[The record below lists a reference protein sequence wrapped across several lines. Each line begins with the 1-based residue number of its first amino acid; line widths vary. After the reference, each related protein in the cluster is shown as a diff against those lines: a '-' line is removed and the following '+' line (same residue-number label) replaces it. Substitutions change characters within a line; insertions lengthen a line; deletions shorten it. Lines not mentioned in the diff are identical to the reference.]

1 MTTYLVTGAT
11 GFIGGQLVRR
21 LLARKGSRVVCLV
34 REGSQHRLRE
44 RIREW
49 GTTTRRVQPLVGD
62 LTEPRLGLT
71 QAQVR
76 ELKKDVTEVFHLAA
90 VYDLASPAEVQAR
103 VNVEGTRHVV
113 EVARALKARLHHVS
127 SIAAAGTYRGT
138 FTEDMF
144 EEATGL
150 DHPYFATKHESEGV
164 VRREARGP
172 YRIYRPA
179 IVVGDSRTGEI
190 DKVDGIYY
198 SFKLVQKLRKALPQW
213 VALPGY
219 EGHPLNIVPVDFV
232 ADAIDHIAHLDD
244 VAYDG
249 RTFHLVDPDPHTFG
263 EILDI
268 VAKAA
273 HAPRFRMRLDP
284 MVVDLVPSSL
294 KRLTGS
300 LPPVDRVR
308 KALFEGLAVPDEA
321 LQFLDW
327 RTTFDARNAQ
337 EALAGTD
344 ISVPPFSDYAW
355 RIWDH
360 WERHL
365 DPDLHRDTSLRGAIG
380 GRNVMVTGASDGIGL
395 QTALDCADAGAHV
408 LLVSRTREKLE
419 AVQEQIEQA
428 GGEASVHPCDLSD
441 TDDVARMAAEVV
453 ERHGGVD
460 VLVNNAGRSIRRGVK
475 VSLDRFHDYERT
487 MQLNY
492 FGAVR
497 LIMALLPSMIERGGG
512 HIVNVSSIGVQTGA
526 PRFSAYVASKA
537 ALDAFSRVIGSE
549 VVADGVHLT
558 SVYMPLVRTKM
569 IAPTKLYDHFPAI
582 TPETASKM
590 ITGAMIG
597 RPKKVA
603 TGLGNTA
610 EVAYAMM
617 PKVVDQVLHQGYR
630 LFPESSAAKG
640 EKKEAEDERA
650 STEGMAF
657 AYALKGVHW

>member
-11 GFIGGQLVRR
+11 GFIGGQLVQR
-21 LLARKGSRVVCLV
+21 LLARKGSRILCLV
-34 REGSQHRLRE
+34 REESQDRLKE
-44 RIREW
+44 RIRAW
-49 GTTTRRVQPLVGD
+49 GTTPRRVQPLIGD
-62 LTEPRLGLT
+62 LTQPRCGLT
-71 QAQVR
+71 KTRLR
-76 ELKKDVTEVFHLAA
+76 ELRRDVDHVFHLAA
-90 VYDLASPAEVQAR
+90 VYDLTSPADVQRR
-103 VNVEGTRHVV
+103 VNVDGTRHVV
-113 EVARALKARLHHVS
+113 EVATALSARLHHVS
-127 SIAAAGTYRGT
+127 SIAAGGTYRGT
-138 FTEDMF
+138 FTEEMF
-144 EEATGL
+144 HEATGL
-150 DHPYFATKHESEGV
+150 EHPYFATKHDAEAV
-164 VRREARGP
+164 VREEFEGP
-172 YRIYRPA
+172 LRIYRPA
-179 IVVGDSRTGEI
+179 IVVGDSRTGET

-198 SFKLVQKLRKALPQW
+198 TFKLIQRLRKALPSW

-244 VAYDG
+244 ARFDG
-249 RTFHLVDPDPHTFG
+249 RTYQLVDPDPQTFG
-263 EILDI
+263 EVLDI
-268 VAKAA
+268 LARAA

-284 MVVDLVPSSL
+284 MVVDLIPSSV
-294 KRLTGS
+294 KRLTAS
-300 LPPVDRVR
+300 LPPVERIRDAV
-308 KALFEGLAVPDEA
+308 FDGLGVPGEA
-321 LQFLDW
+321 LRFLDW
-327 RTTFDARNAQ
+327 RTTYDCRNTL
-337 EALAGTD
+337 EALEGSD
-344 ISVPPFSDYAW
+344 IAVPELSSYAW

-365 DPDLHRDTSLRGAIG
+365 DPDLHRDTSLRGAIDD
-380 GRNVMVTGASDGIGL
+380 RTVLITGASDGIGL
-395 QTALDCADAGAHV
+395 QTALDCGEAGAHV

-419 AVQEQIEQA
+419 AVREQIEQD
-428 GGEASVHPCDLSD
+428 GGKASVHPCDLSD
-441 TDDVARMAAEVV
+441 VDDVARMAAEVV
-453 ERHGGVD
+453 EVHGGVD

-497 LIMALLPSMIERGGG
+497 LVLALLPSMIERRRG
-512 HIVNVSSIGVQTGA
+512 HIINVSSIGVQTNA

-537 ALDAFSRVIGSE
+537 ALDAFSRVIASE
-549 VVADGVHLT
+549 VVEDGVHLT

-582 TPETASKM
+582 TPETAAKM
-590 ITGAMIG
+590 ITGAMIH

-640 EKKEAEDERA
+640 QKRPDDDEKA

-657 AYALKGVHW
+657 AYALQGVHW

>member
-11 GFIGGQLVRR
+11 GFIGGQLVQR
-21 LLARKGSRVVCLV
+21 LLDRKGSRVICLV
-34 REGSQHRLRE
+34 REGSQERLKE
-44 RIREW
+44 RIRDW
-49 GTTTRRVQPLVGD
+49 GTTSRRVQPLVGD

-71 QAQVR
+71 HAKLR
-76 ELKKDVTEVFHLAA
+76 ELRKDVTEVFHLAA
-90 VYDLASPAEVQAR
+90 VYDLASPADVQTR

-113 EVARALKARLHHVS
+113 EVAGALKARLHHVS
-127 SIAAAGTYRGT
+127 SIAAGGTYKGM

-144 EEATGL
+144 DEATGL
-150 DHPYFATKHESEGV
+150 DHPYFSTKHESEGI
-164 VRREARGP
+164 VRREAKGP

-190 DKVDGIYY
+190 EKIDGIYY
-198 SFKLVQKLRKALPQW
+198 TFKLIQKLRKAFPEWL
-213 VALPGY
+213 ALPGY

-232 ADAIDHIAHLDD
+232 ADALDHIAHLDD
-244 VAYDG
+244 EAYDG
-249 RTFHLVDPDPHTFG
+249 RTFHLTDPDPQTFG

-284 MVVDLVPSSL
+284 MVLDLIPKSF
-294 KRLTGS
+294 KRMTGS
-300 LPPVDRVR
+300 LPPVERIR
-308 KALFEGLAVPDEA
+308 KAMFEGLDVPDES

-327 RTTFDARNAQ
+327 RTTYDCRNTQ
-337 EALAGTD
+337 EALEGTD
-344 ISVPPFSDYAW
+344 IEVPPFESYAW

-365 DPDLHRDTSLRGAIG
+365 DPALHRDTSLRGSIG
-380 GRNVMVTGASDGIGL
+380 GRTVLVTGASDGIGY
-395 QTALDCADAGAHV
+395 QTAIDCGEAGAHV

-419 AVQEQIEQA
+419 AVKEEIEEA
-428 GGEASVHPCDLSD
+428 GGQASVHPCDLSD
-441 TDDVARMAAEVV
+441 VDDVARMAAEVV
-453 ERHGGVD
+453 EEHGGVD

-492 FGAVR
+492 FGAIR
-497 LIMALLPSMIERGGG
+497 LILALLPSMIERGGG
-512 HIVNVSSIGVQTGA
+512 QIVNVSSIGVQTNA

-537 ALDAFSRVIGSE
+537 ALDAFSRVIASE
-549 VVADGVHLT
+549 VVDDGIHLT
-558 SVYMPLVRTKM
+558 AVYMPLVRTKM

-582 TPETASKM
+582 TPETASNM
-590 ITGAMIG
+590 ITTAMIAK
-597 RPKKVA
+597 PKKVA

-610 EVAYAMM
+610 EVAYALM

-640 EKKEAEDERA
+640 KKKDGDEKA

-657 AYALKGVHW
+657 AYALRGVHW

>member
-1 MTTYLVTGAT
+1 MTTYFVTGAT
-11 GFIGGQLVRR
+11 GFIGGQLVQR
-21 LLARKGSRVVCLV
+21 LLDRKGSRVICLV
-34 REGSQHRLRE
+34 REGSQEALKE
-44 RIREW
+44 RIRAW

-62 LTEPRLGLT
+62 LTQPRLGLT
-71 QAQVR
+71 QTKLK

-90 VYDLASPAEVQAR
+90 VYDLASPADVQTR

-113 EVARALKARLHHVS
+113 EVAHALKARLHHVS
-127 SIAAAGTYRGT
+127 SIAAGGTYRGT

-150 DHPYFATKHESEGV
+150 DHPYFATKHESEGI
-164 VRREARGP
+164 VRREAKVP

-190 DKVDGIYY
+190 EKIDGIYY
-198 SFKLVQKLRKALPQW
+198 TFKLIQKLRKALPEW

-219 EGHPLNIVPVDFV
+219 EGHRLNIVPVDFV
-232 ADAIDHIAHLDD
+232 ADAIDHIAHVDD
-244 VAYDG
+244 AAYDG
-249 RTFHLVDPDPHTFG
+249 RTFHLTDPDPKTFG
-263 EILDI
+263 EILDV

-284 MVVDLVPSSL
+284 MVFDLIPSSV

-300 LPPVDRVR
+300 LPPVERIR
-308 KALFEGLAVPDEA
+308 KAMFEGLSVPDES

-327 RTTFDARNAQ
+327 RTTYDCRNTL
-337 EALAGTD
+337 EALEGTD
-344 ISVPPFSDYAW
+344 IEVPPFESYAW

-365 DPDLHRDTSLRGAIG
+365 DPDLHRDRSLRGSIG
-380 GRNVMVTGASDGIGL
+380 GRIVMVTGASDGIGL
-395 QTALDCADAGAHV
+395 QTALDCGEAGAHV

-419 AVQEQIEQA
+419 AVRDQIEEA
-428 GGEASVHPCDLSD
+428 GGTASVHPCDLSD
-441 TDDVARMAAEVV
+441 VDDVARMADEVV
-453 ERHGGVD
+453 AEHGGVD

-475 VSLDRFHDYERT
+475 VSLDRFHDFERT

-492 FGAVR
+492 FGAIR
-497 LIMALLPSMIERGGG
+497 LILSLLPSMVERGGG
-512 HIVNVSSIGVQTGA
+512 HVINVSSIGVQTGA

-537 ALDAFSRVIGSE
+537 ALDAFSRVIASE
-549 VVADGVHLT
+549 VVDDGIYLT

-582 TPETASKM
+582 SPETASKM
-590 ITGAMIG
+590 ITGAMIS

-610 EVAYAMM
+610 EVAYALM

-640 EKKEAEDERA
+640 KDKGEDEKA

-657 AYALKGVHW
+657 AYALQGVHW